1 MEVII
6 RKANNDDINE
16 LIEFGKL
23 TFTKTFGH
31 LYPSEDLNNYLN
43 ESYSNDRFLTYIN
56 NDKYFT
62 YIAINNDNII
72 IGYIIASKGVDL
84 PHDDITNNCYEIIK
98 LYISENS
105 FGKGISYKLMDE
117 VIKWYESDSNRNDLW
132 LRYSVIHPSIHYYY
146 HHYHHYYHHYYHH
159 HHHHYYHY
167 YYYHHYHHHYHHH
180 HDHHYHK
187 CILRQYKSSE
197 ILSEIWF

>member
-1 MEVII
+1 MDVI
-6 RKANNDDINE
+6 RKATIDDVNE
-16 LIEFGKL
+16 LIEFGKQ

-43 ESYSNDRFLTYIN
+43 ESYSNDKFMTYIN

-98 LYISENS
+98 LYIIEDS

-117 VIKWYESDSNRNDLW
+117 VIKWYQSDDDRNDLF
-132 LRYSVIHPSIHYYY
+132 LSVYSDNHRAQKFYQKYGFEFAKEYGYVVGKSIDREFIYR
-146 HHYHHYYHHYYHH
+146 
-159 HHHHYYHY
+159 
-167 YYYHHYHHHYHHH
+167 
-180 HDHHYHK
+180 K
-187 CILRQYKSSE
+187 KK
-197 ILSEIWF
+197 